1 MEGSALVL
9 LLLGARARQD
19 TVERFVKKVSII
31 LYIRVM
37 GGLRFV
43 AENGTCTYTN
53 IMTRALKSH

>member
-1 MEGSALVL
+1 MQRNQGGVL
-9 LLLGARARQD
+9 
-19 TVERFVKKVSII
+19 F
-31 LYIRVM
+31 YIRVM

>member
-31 LYIRVM
+31 LY
-37 GGLRFV
+37 
-43 AENGTCTYTN
+43 
-53 IMTRALKSH
+53 